1 MVPDG
6 TILIVVIAGVADVE
20 KVVVEVVESVVV
32 EAIVVVRIAVVDD
45 FVVVVAA
52 FVGIAII

>member
-32 EAIVVVRIAVVDD
+32 EAIVVVRVAIVDD

>member
-1 MVPDG
+1 MVPDD
-6 TILIVVIAGVADVE
+6 TVLFVVIAGVTDVE

-32 EAIVVVRIAVVDD
+32 AAIVVVRIAVVDD
-45 FVVVVAA
+45 FVVVVEA